1 MKHDST
7 SQPHI
12 VRLMSY
18 KCDIKVFEIIRAY
31 PNGAECRDFVD
42 ITIELSSEGT
52 KNRRN
57 FDSK

>member
-18 KCDIKVFEIIRAY
+18 KCDIKVFGIIRADH
-31 PNGAECRDFVD
+31 NGAECREFVD
-42 ITIELSSEGT
+42 ILIELSSEG
-52 KNRRN
+52 K
-57 FDSK
+57 